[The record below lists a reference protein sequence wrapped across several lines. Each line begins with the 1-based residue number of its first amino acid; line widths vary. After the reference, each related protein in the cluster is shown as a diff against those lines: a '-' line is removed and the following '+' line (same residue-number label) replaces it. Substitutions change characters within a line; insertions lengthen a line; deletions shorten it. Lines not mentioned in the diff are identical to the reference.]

1 MDDKIPIDPETTVG
15 QLDNGLRYY
24 IRENDEPEKRA
35 YLRLV
40 VNAGSILEDEDQQG
54 LAHFLEHMA
63 FNGTTH
69 FEKQE
74 LVEYMESIGM
84 RMGTG
89 LNASTSFDET
99 IYVLRVPTDSLEV
112 LAKAFLILEDWAHG
126 LAFEDEEIDRE
137 RGVIVEEW
145 R

>member
-1 MDDKIPIDPETTVG
+1 MRLFPRSIITLLLQLSVLPWAAQAQDPTGLATGIGMDDKIPIDPETTVG

-40 VNAGSILEDEDQQG
+40 VNAGSTLEDDDQQG

-69 FEKQE
+69 FAKQE

-84 RMGTG
+84 RVGTPAR
-89 LNASTSFDET
+89 ASMRPSM
-99 IYVLRVPTDSLEV
+99 Y
-112 LAKAFLILEDWAHG
+112 
-126 LAFEDEEIDRE
+126 
-137 RGVIVEEW
+137 
-145 R
+145 